1 MEGYDVRRQVVAIV
15 ADHLKPGLFSRER
28 DKVGDAAFR
37 RLALKV
43 ELDLLYRV
51 AKADSLGRKKEGA
64 PPPDA
69 DAQEWFLE
77 RAKTLSVTREGPKPF
92 LMGRHLLEMGLT
104 PGPRIGEITDRVYQL
119 QLDGDVKTLDDALAA
134 ARKILGK

>member
-1 MEGYDVRRQVVAIV
+1 VGN
-15 ADHLKPGLFSRER
+15 HLKPGHFAKER
-28 DKVGDAAFR
+28 DRVGDAAFR
-37 RLALKV
+37 RLALKC

-77 RAKTLSVTREGPKPF
+77 RAKTLSVTREGPRPL
-92 LMGRHLLEMGLT
+92 LMGRHLLDLGLT
-104 PGPRIGEITDRVYQL
+104 PGPRIGEITDQVYQR
-119 QLDGDVKTLDDALAA
+119 QLDGDVRTLDEALAA